1 MLLEYRFARSALG
14 LRQKHIT
21 GPIIAGMLLFGCGK
35 ESSEVAIKQS
45 ELKAN
50 RVDLRITE
58 EPNYSQDKMYE
69 KMEIFT
75 DYLRRQTGL
84 NIKYVPAINYSH
96 AYELFASGKV
106 DLFWSGSL
114 NTAKILNADPDAK
127 PIAIEEKSFAN
138 ILLVNR
144 QILNQVKAG
153 LDSEKPLQALRGRN
167 VVFGNSSSGSSFLT
181 PLLEMKAQGVSLLDL
196 RSCTHEQKH
205 ELRAMFLGDSDDQDF
220 AFVPGTVDNPLQHVP
235 PAARSEVLVGWASD
249 KKRNNYILASSSL
262 LKPSISPMV
271 SQIQEALLAWNK
283 DSQSNRQLLKDIWV
297 TGFELPNNKEDLKS
311 VQEMKEFVKAL
322 GSRTGCTSK
331 KKS

>member
-1 MLLEYRFARSALG
+1 MG
-14 LRQKHIT
+14 LRQKHII
-21 GPIIAGMLLFGCGK
+21 GPIIATILIFGCGQDR
-35 ESSEVAIKQS
+35 SEVAIKQPAS
-45 ELKAN
+45 KAN

-69 KMEIFT
+69 KMKIFT
-75 DYLRRQTGL
+75 DYLYRQTGL
-84 NIKYVPAINYSH
+84 NIKYIPAINYSH

-144 QILNQVKAG
+144 QILNQVKGG
-153 LDSEKPLQALRGRN
+153 LDSEQPLQALKGRN

-181 PLLEMKAQGVSLLDL
+181 PLLEMKSQGVSLLDL
-196 RSCTHEQKH
+196 GSCTHEQKH

-220 AFVPGTVDNPLQHVP
+220 AFVPGTIDNPLQHVP
-235 PAARSEVLVGWASD
+235 PEARSEVLVGWTSD

-271 SQIQEALLAWNK
+271 LQIQEALLSWNK
-283 DSQSNRQLLKDIWV
+283 DSKSNRQLLKDIWV
-297 TGFELPNNKEDLKS
+297 TGFELPNSKEDLQS
-311 VQEMKEFVKAL
+311 VQEMKEFVKTL
-322 GSRTGCTSK
+322 GSRTRCTSSQK
-331 KKS
+331 P

>member
-1 MLLEYRFARSALG
+1 
-14 LRQKHIT
+14 
-21 GPIIAGMLLFGCGK
+21 MLLFGCGH
-35 ESSEVAIKQS
+35 ESSKVAIKQS
-45 ELKAN
+45 ESKAN

-84 NIKYVPAINYSH
+84 YIKYVPAINYSH

-235 PAARSEVLVGWASD
+235 PAARSEVLVGWASN

-322 GSRTGCTSK
+322 GSRTACTSH